1 MKYCEPTAR
10 PVRRESERM
19 AFTPEEVAAREF
31 SGERRGY
38 SRAEVRAFLV
48 SIAEELERQEL
59 SSDAYVSLGSDV
71 ANIVRT
77 AESTARD
84 LRERTHAQVDEEL
97 TRTRAEVQAMRSEA
111 DRYAA
116 EVRAEADDYAAQ
128 VRSEADHYSSEH
140 TTEADRY
147 AAQVRSD
154 ADADIARQLAESRA
168 VSEQLRIDAASE
180 LEEAQALSIQIRAD
194 ADEVQRHI
202 ATSITERRT
211 LVDQESSELR
221 SQAAET
227 AARTVAD
234 AERRASDLV
243 AAAEQRAASMLESAE
258 DDAAT
263 RSTTVLSQAQERLDI
278 MLTAERQVHDRLQAA
293 LEDLRAAISKVAG
306 RHPAEAQLTTLDLDA
321 ELPPVNWADS
331 RPAEIDLRTP
341 PSEDASAVVRDV
353 VGRALRERG

>member
-1 MKYCEPTAR
+1 
-10 PVRRESERM
+10 M

-59 SSDAYVSLGSDV
+59 SSDAYLSLGSDV

-77 AESTARD
+77 AENTARE

-97 TRTRAEVQAMRSEA
+97 ARTRADVAALRAEA
-111 DRYAA
+111 DRYAT
-116 EVRAEADDYAAQ
+116 ERTAEAD
-128 VRSEADHYSSEH
+128 RHAD
-140 TTEADRY
+140 
-147 AAQVRSD
+147 QVRSD
-154 ADADIARQLAESRA
+154 ADADAAQQLAESRA
-168 VSEQLRIDAASE
+168 ISEQLRIDAATE
-180 LEEAQALSIQIRAD
+180 LEEAQSLATRIRSE
-194 ADEVQRHI
+194 ADEVHRTVASSVVEQ
-202 ATSITERRT
+202 RT
-211 LVDQESSELR
+211 LADRESSELR
-221 SQAAET
+221 AQAAET

-234 AERRASDLV
+234 AERRASELV
-243 AAAEQRAASMLESAE
+243 TAAEHRAAAIFESAE

-263 RSTTVLSQAQERLDI
+263 RSATVLSQAQERLDI

-321 ELPPVNWADS
+321 ELPPVTWADS

-341 PSEDASAVVRDV
+341 PSDDASVVVRDV